1 MRDRLP
7 ANPYRYGLLV
17 IAFAQ
22 LGATLQALLAPRSFY
37 NDFPLGRGWVH
48 AYPAYND
55 HLIYDYG
62 AYTLGAVV
70 ALVIAAIWLD
80 RRVVQLA
87 TVSWLVSATIH
98 LVNHVVTV
106 DRYGTGDAVANL
118 TGLFLFVAIPGGLL
132 IRSIN
137 ESPAEDPGS
146 TRARAAA

>member
-17 IAFAQ
+17 VAFAQ
-22 LGATLQALLAPRSFY
+22 LGATVQALVAPRSFY
-37 NDFPLGRGWVH
+37 EDFPFGRGWVQ

-70 ALVIAAIWLD
+70 ALVIAAVWLD

-87 TVSWLVSATIH
+87 TASWLVSATIH
-98 LVNHVVTV
+98 LVNHVLTV
-106 DRYGTGDAVANL
+106 DRYGTGDAIVNL
-118 TGLFLFVAIPGGLL
+118 AGLALFVVIPGGLL

-137 ESPAEDPGS
+137 ESPAEDAGS
-146 TRARAAA
+146 TRARTAS

>member
-7 ANPYRYGLLV
+7 TWPYRFGLLA

-22 LGATLQALLAPRSFY
+22 LGATAQALLAPKSFY
-37 NDFPLGRGWVH
+37 EDFPLGRGWVE

-62 AYTLGAVV
+62 AYTLGALL

-87 TVSWLVSATIH
+87 TASWLVSATIH

-106 DRYGTGDAVANL
+106 DRYSTGDAVANL
-118 TGLFLFVAIPGGLL
+118 SGLLLFVVIPGGLL
-132 IRSIN
+132 VRSIN
-137 ESPAEDPGS
+137 DTAEDPGS